1 MKITSYQDFQL
12 DQFQQQA
19 MEFIAAGRSVIVCA
33 PTGVGKTLV
42 ADFLVEQSLQRGQK
56 IVYTAPIKALSNQK
70 YKEFKL
76 RFGEGRVGIVT
87 GDVSINPRGDCLVM
101 TTEIF
106 RNMVLAKEPFVDD
119 ISHVIF
125 DEIHYIDSDRGV
137 AWEESLIFAPPHI
150 RVLGLSA
157 TIGNLAELVGWLS
170 MVRGEEFAQVV
181 EHKRAVPLLHYFYL
195 LDASG
200 KRIMRPTSNTE
211 PSSLMADAKITHLD
225 LIKSI
230 KSSYLPALFFVFSR
244 RQCAANAR
252 DTALALQLLSKQEL
266 AEVEEVLGKF
276 AQVPGLTRS
285 GDYRVLRSVL
295 RRGVGYHHAGLLPV
309 LKDMVEDLFAAKLV
323 KVLYCTETFSVG
335 INYPVR
341 AVCFDGQRKFDG
353 KSVRP
358 LKAQEYYQMAGRAGR
373 RGMDES
379 GYVFTL
385 VSDYRSRLENYAQ
398 LELERL
404 NSQFK
409 LTFNSV
415 LNLIKYVAPELHE
428 KALTQSFASYLSGID
443 RREIMGR
450 YKLVETEMK
459 ALEQQVCADINSP
472 SCPVSRRQLQ
482 HRLLSYEKL
491 RGRKHKADPELERKY
506 EELRTLLDS
515 TSQRRCSPRKR
526 GGCRPLK
533 KQYNQVLHRLQ
544 VIQAELDKLPATNA
558 FVAEF
563 ARRRGILARL
573 GYIER
578 DALLPRGEL
587 AAQIYI
593 QELLI
598 TELIF
603 AGMLEDLTEP
613 EIVALLLGIDYP
625 WRKYDT
631 VLPCEDLKLHKW
643 WLFITRFAAERAQA
657 EAQEIVYTSYLSSIG
672 FMWAK
677 GEDLPTILNQCNL
690 DEGDIVALLRREI
703 DLLRQMR
710 HALREVPHLTAKLTR
725 CINLIDRDLVKVEL

>member
-1 MKITSYQDFQL
+1 MQLTSYRDFQL
-12 DQFQQQA
+12 DKFQRQA
-19 MEFIAAGRSVIVCA
+19 MEHIAAGRSVIVCA

-42 ADFLVEQSLQRGQK
+42 ADFLVDQSLQRGHK

-76 RFGEGRVGIVT
+76 CFGEERVGIVT

-106 RNMVLAKEPFVDD
+106 RNMVLAKEPFVAD

-170 MVRGEEFAQVV
+170 LVRGEEFAAVV
-181 EHKRAVPLLHYFYL
+181 ELKRAVPLMHHFYL

-200 KRIMRPTSNTE
+200 KRIMRPMSNTE
-211 PSSLMADAKITHLD
+211 PPPFVDDAKITHLD
-225 LIKSI
+225 LVKTIKN
-230 KSSYLPALFFVFSR
+230 SYLPALFFVFSR

-252 DTALALQLLSKQEL
+252 DTSLALQLLSKREL
-266 AEVEEVLGKF
+266 AEVEAVLTRYGE
-276 AQVPGLTRS
+276 VPGLAKS
-285 GDYRVLRSVL
+285 GDYRLLRSVL

-309 LKDMVEDLFAAKLV
+309 LKDMVEELFAKKLV

-341 AVCFDGQRKFDG
+341 AVCFDGQRKYDG

-358 LKAQEYYQMAGRAGR
+358 LKAQEYFQMAGRAGR
-373 RGMDES
+373 RGMDEA

-385 VSDYRSRLENYAQ
+385 VSDYRTRLENYAE
-398 LELERL
+398 LETERL

-415 LNLIKYVAPELHE
+415 LNLIKYVAPADQE
-428 KALTQSFASYLSGID
+428 KALSLSFASYLADID
-443 RREIMGR
+443 RRTVSAR
-450 YKLVETEMK
+450 YREVEAEK
-459 ALEQQVCADINSP
+459 QSLEKQGCSAINDAA
-472 SCPVSRRQLQ
+472 CPVTRRQLQ
-482 HRLLSYEKL
+482 NRLTSYERLLVRKSREDRDLAERCRAL
-491 RGRKHKADPELERKY
+491 RA
-506 EELRTLLDS
+506 LLDS
-515 TSQRRCSPRKR
+515 TPEKRCPPKKR
-526 GGCRPLK
+526 GKCRSLK
-533 KQYNQVLHRLQ
+533 KQYNHVLHRLSL
-544 VIQAELDKLPATNA
+544 VQAELDRLPAANT

-563 ARRRGILARL
+563 ARRRETLARL
-573 GYIER
+573 KYIDGNE
-578 DALLPRGEL
+578 LLPRGEM

-603 AGMLEDLTEP
+603 AGMLDDLTEP
-613 EIVALLLGIDYP
+613 EIVALLLGVDYP
-625 WRKYDT
+625 WRKFDT
-631 VLPCEDLKLHKW
+631 VLPCEELKLQKW
-643 WLFITRFAAERAQA
+643 WQFINRFAGERAQA
-657 EAQEIVYTSYLSSIG
+657 EVVYSGYLSPIG
-672 FMWAK
+672 YLWAK
-677 GEDLPTILNQCNL
+677 GEDLSTILNQCNL

-710 HALREVPHLTAKLTR
+710 HALREVPHLTAKLSR
-725 CINLIDRDLVKVEL
+725 CINLIDRDLVRVEL

>member
-1 MKITSYQDFQL
+1 MKLTSYMDFQL
-12 DQFQQQA
+12 DRFQQLA
-19 MEFIAAGRSVIVCA
+19 MEYIAAGRSVIVCA

-42 ADFLVEQSLQRGQK
+42 ADFLVDQSLQRGHK

-76 RFGEGRVGIVT
+76 RFGVDRVGIVT

-106 RNMVLAKEPFVDD
+106 RNMVLAKEPFVAD

-157 TIGNLAELVGWLS
+157 TIGNLAQFVGWLS

-181 EHKRAVPLLHYFYL
+181 ELKRAVPLTHYFYL
-195 LDASG
+195 RDENG
-200 KRIMRPTSNTE
+200 KSVTRPMSNTE
-211 PSSLMADAKITHLD
+211 PPSFVADAKVTHLD

-230 KSSYLPALFFVFSR
+230 KGSYLPALFFVFSR

-252 DTALALQLLSKQEL
+252 DTSLALQLLSKQEL
-266 AEVEEVLGKF
+266 AAVEAVLTRFGE
-276 AQVPGLTRS
+276 VPGLSKS
-285 GDYRVLRSVL
+285 GDYRLLRSVL
-295 RRGVGYHHAGLLPV
+295 RRGVGYHHAGLLPI
-309 LKDMVEDLFAAKLV
+309 LKDMVEELFAEKLV

-398 LELERL
+398 LEIERL

-415 LNLIKYVAPELHE
+415 LNLIKYVAPEDQE
-428 KALTQSFASYLSGID
+428 KALTLSFASYLSNID
-443 RREIMGR
+443 RMEVMVRYRE
-450 YKLVETEMK
+450 VEAEK
-459 ALEQQVCADINSP
+459 KDLEQQGCPAINDP
-472 SCPVSRRQLQ
+472 ACPVTRRQLQ
-482 HRLLSYEKL
+482 NKLQSYEKL
-491 RGRKHKADPELERKY
+491 LARKLKEDVLLAERCEALRNLLQSTPEK
-506 EELRTLLDS
+506 
-515 TSQRRCSPRKR
+515 RCSSKKR
-526 GGCRPLK
+526 GKCRSLK
-533 KQYNQVLHRLQ
+533 KQYNQIVHRLNL
-544 VIQAELDKLPATNA
+544 IQAELDRLPTGNA
-558 FVAEF
+558 FVDEF
-563 ARRRGILARL
+563 ARRRETLARL
-573 GYIER
+573 KYIEQ
-578 DALLPRGEL
+578 DALLPRGEM

-613 EIVALLLGIDYP
+613 EIVALLLGVDYP
-625 WRKYDT
+625 WRKFDT
-631 VLPCEDLKLHKW
+631 VLPCEELKLHKW
-643 WLFITRFAAERAQA
+643 WLFINRFGAERAQA
-657 EAQEIVYTSYLSSIG
+657 EVVYTGYLSSIG
-672 FMWAK
+672 FLWAK
-677 GEDLPTILNQCNL
+677 GEDLSTILNQCNL

-710 HALREVPHLTAKLTR
+710 HALREVPHLSAKLTR
-725 CINLIDRDLVKVEL
+725 CISLIDRDLVRVEL

>member
-1 MKITSYQDFQL
+1 VKIAPYKEFQL
-12 DQFQQQA
+12 DRFQQQA
-19 MEFIAAGRSVIVCA
+19 MEFIAAGRSVVVCA

-42 ADFLVEQSLQRGQK
+42 ADFLVEQSLLKGQK

-76 RFGEGRVGIVT
+76 LFGVDRVGIVT
-87 GDVSINPRGDCLVM
+87 GDISLNPRGDCLVM

-106 RNMVLAKEPFVDD
+106 RNMVLAKEPFVEDV
-119 ISHVIF
+119 SHVIF

-137 AWEESLIFAPPHI
+137 AWEESLIFAPAHI

-170 MVRGEEFAQVV
+170 MVRGEEFAEVV
-181 EHKRAVPLLHYFYL
+181 EHKRVVPLRHYFYL
-195 LDASG
+195 LDANG
-200 KRIMRPTSNTE
+200 KRVMRPMSNTE
-211 PSSLMADAKITHLD
+211 PPSFTASAKISHLD
-225 LIKSI
+225 LIKAI
-230 KSSYLPALFFVFSR
+230 KDNYLPALFFVFSR

-252 DTALALQLLSKQEL
+252 DTAHALHLLNKQEL
-266 AEVEEVLGKF
+266 AAVEAMLTQYGE
-276 AQVPGLTRS
+276 VPGLAKS
-285 GDYRVLRSVL
+285 GDYRLLKSVL

-309 LKDMVEDLFAAKLV
+309 LKDMVEELFAAKLV

-358 LKAQEYYQMAGRAGR
+358 LKAQEYFQMAGRAGR

-379 GYVFTL
+379 GHVFTL
-385 VSDYRSRLENYAQ
+385 VSDYRARLENYAQ

-415 LNLIKYVAPELHE
+415 LNLIKYVAPEHQE
-428 KALTQSFASYLSGID
+428 KALTMSFASYLSDID
-443 RREIMGR
+443 RREILVR
-450 YKLVETEMK
+450 HKPVEDEKKL
-459 ALEQQVCADINSP
+459 LEQQLCSDINNP
-472 SCPVSRRQLQ
+472 SCPVTRRQLQ
-482 HRLLSYEKL
+482 NKLANCMKLLA
-491 RGRKHKADPELERKY
+491 RKPAGDPEVASRCA
-506 EELRTLLDS
+506 ELRSLLEKAPE
-515 TSQRRCSPRKR
+515 RRCSPKKR
-526 GGCRPLK
+526 GKCRPLK
-533 KQYNQVLHRLQ
+533 KQYNEIISRLGL
-544 VIQAELDKLPATNA
+544 IQAELNRLPATNT

-563 ARRRGILARL
+563 ARRRETLTRL
-573 GYIER
+573 GYIEQ
-578 DALLPRGEL
+578 DILLPRGEL

-603 AGMLEDLTEP
+603 AGMLEDLSEP
-613 EIVALLLGIDYP
+613 EIVALLLGVDYP
-625 WRKYDT
+625 WRKFDS
-631 VLPCEDLKLHKW
+631 VLPCEELKLHKW
-643 WLFITRFAAERAQA
+643 WQFINRFAGERAQTG
-657 EAQEIVYTSYLSSIG
+657 AQEVVYTGYLAHIG
-672 FMWAK
+672 YLWAK

-710 HALREVPHLTAKLTR
+710 HALREVPHLTAKLSR